1 MSSCSPSQKTIAWN
15 KAIDS
20 PAVKTEIK
28 NVFLGS
34 TPTKSYNNVSS
45 KLSKELKKASIGSP
59 KRKKSN
65 LSPKRRSGSPK
76 RTSGFPKRTSGS
88 PKRTSGSPKKTSGSH
103 KKTSGSPKRKSGS
116 PKRKSG
122 SPRRNRSSLS
132 PKRR

>member
-1 MSSCSPSQKTIAWN
+1 MSSCSPAHKSIAWK
-15 KAIDS
+15 KAMDS

-34 TPTKSYNNVSS
+34 SPTKSYNNVSS
-45 KLSKELKKASIGSP
+45 KLSKELRKASIGSP

-76 RTSGFPKRTSGS
+76 RKSGS
-88 PKRTSGSPKKTSGSH
+88 PKRKSGSPKRK
-103 KKTSGSPKRKSGS
+103 SGSPKRKSGS